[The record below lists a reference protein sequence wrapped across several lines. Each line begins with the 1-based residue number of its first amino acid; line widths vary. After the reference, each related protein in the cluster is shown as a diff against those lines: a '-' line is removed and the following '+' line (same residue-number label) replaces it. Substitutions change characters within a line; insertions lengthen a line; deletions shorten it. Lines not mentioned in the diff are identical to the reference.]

1 MEEPDKAA
9 LARADDTANPDEQP
23 KPEANQATSVKA
35 GAGNQNNAET
45 RANQEGNDVNQV
57 PIPPND
63 KTQTPHAE
71 RPHPSVISEFDPFAS
86 PSQAAGQKTP
96 TSALWSSQLG
106 IPFHASFTNDGDES
120 RNTQTPPM
128 EKPGN
133 SVAQAPR
140 KNAQKNHQGPSLSTS
155 DTYSDSP
162 SAARQKQSRGDASQ
176 TAEQQHRHASAMIT
190 EGESISNPK
199 PKELAFDFQG
209 FLAQLRTRQAESIQK
224 YLKRCVGFRPK
235 FELVFI
241 LRPFQ
246 LPGQLCETLLYGQRA
261 NQAHSR
267 FSGCEDLPVS
277 DLFRILADF
286 LIRSLSP

>member
-1 MEEPDKAA
+1 MEEPDKTA
-9 LARADDTANPDEQP
+9 LLRADDTSSPDGRP
-23 KPEANQATSVKA
+23 RPAASRATSMEA
-35 GAGNQNNAET
+35 GAGNQKNTEMH
-45 RANQEGNDVNQV
+45 ANQQDTDVEQV

-86 PSQAAGQKTP
+86 PSQAAGQKSQSST
-96 TSALWSSQLG
+96 LWSSQLG
-106 IPFHASFTNDGDES
+106 IPFHASSTDDGDES
-120 RNTQTPPM
+120 RNTQTPAV
-128 EKPGN
+128 EKSGN

-140 KNAQKNHQGPSLSTS
+140 KNAQKTSQGSSLFTS

-190 EGESISNPK
+190 EGESRTNPK

-209 FLAQLRTRQAESIQK
+209 FLAQLRTRQAEPIQK
-224 YLKRCVGFRPK
+224 YLKRRVCFRRK
-235 FELVFI
+235 FAMVLI

-246 LPGQLCETLLYGQRA
+246 LSCQFRETLLYGQRA
-261 NQAHSR
+261 NQAHPR
-267 FSGCEDLPVS
+267 FSGCEDFPVS
-277 DLFRILADF
+277 
-286 LIRSLSP
+286 